1 MQVVVTKHHGLGN
14 DFLVLDLG
22 QLQSQKVE
30 PSKVDWPSVAKLW
43 CDRQSGVG
51 ADGLLLLT
59 RVDDF
64 KLKMQL
70 FNQDGS
76 RAEMSG
82 NGIRCLAQ
90 AAFDADAHESAV
102 SYTVATDAGDRVVD
116 VEPVSNDQV
125 NASV

>member
-22 QLQSQKVE
+22 QLPSQKVE
-30 PSKVDWPSVAKLW
+30 LTKVDWPSVAKLW
-43 CDRQSGVG
+43 CDRQRGVG

-76 RAEMSG
+76 RAE
-82 NGIRCLAQ
+82 
-90 AAFDADAHESAV
+90 
-102 SYTVATDAGDRVVD
+102 
-116 VEPVSNDQV
+116 
-125 NASV
+125 